1 LTINQLARV
10 DVQLEVGTSVQTVD
24 VEAAANQLN
33 FESSARSEGVGPDTI
48 NELPLIVAGG
58 PRNSA
63 QFLVLLP
70 GVSTGGG
77 NNSFDARING
87 GMATGDE
94 AIMDGA
100 SMQEGFMSQSGMV
113 SFFDFRMT
121 PDMISEFQ
129 VLTSTYEP
137 QYGASTGGQ
146 LIATTKSGT
155 DQFHGGAFEYLRNK
169 ELNAA
174 QWQIGRP
181 SGDVRGKDNEHEF
194 GFFVGRSG
202 QDSEDLQY
210 RPRAHLFLHGHRVLP
225 PERWRQRQSADIPH
239 CAAKTG

>member
-1 LTINQLARV
+1 MTQRNWRVALLFVPLLAFGQSQNASISGTITDATGAVVPNAQLELTNEQRQVTMKTTSASNGLYSFPNLVPGNYDLKVEAAGFKSVAQKGISITINQLARV

-24 VEAAANQLN
+24 VEATATQLN
-33 FESSARSEGVGPDTI
+33 FESSARAEGVGPDTI

-137 QYGASTGGQ
+137 Q
-146 LIATTKSGT
+146 
-155 DQFHGGAFEYLRNK
+155 
-169 ELNAA
+169 
-174 QWQIGRP
+174 
-181 SGDVRGKDNEHEF
+181 
-194 GFFVGRSG
+194 
-202 QDSEDLQY
+202 
-210 RPRAHLFLHGHRVLP
+210 
-225 PERWRQRQSADIPH
+225 
-239 CAAKTG
+239 